1 VNPSVLWDVWEERY
15 GRRYY
20 HFVYKDTLFLV
31 MDTEDNPPELQ
42 VELNRIRDEALRVVK
57 EEGWD
62 AFDATE
68 YGQSMER
75 LSGRISSEQS
85 AYFNRVIAQYPQV
98 RWTFVLMHKG
108 AWKRPNEEN
117 FARIEAALAGRPYT
131 VFYGHAH
138 SYRHEQRQGRDYI
151 RLATTGGVQN
161 RGKDMAIDHVT
172 LVTVSPDGVDIANI
186 RMSGI
191 FNKTGKIPLNG
202 EDLCFSIADCP

>member
-1 VNPSVLWDVWEERY
+1 
-15 GRRYY
+15 
-20 HFVYKDTLFLV
+20 
-31 MDTEDNPPELQ
+31 
-42 VELNRIRDEALRVVK
+42 
-57 EEGWD
+57 
-62 AFDATE
+62 
-68 YGQSMER
+68 
-75 LSGRISSEQS
+75 
-85 AYFNRVIAQYPQV
+85 
-98 RWTFVLMHKG
+98 
-108 AWKRPNEEN
+108 
-117 FARIEAALAGRPYT
+117 